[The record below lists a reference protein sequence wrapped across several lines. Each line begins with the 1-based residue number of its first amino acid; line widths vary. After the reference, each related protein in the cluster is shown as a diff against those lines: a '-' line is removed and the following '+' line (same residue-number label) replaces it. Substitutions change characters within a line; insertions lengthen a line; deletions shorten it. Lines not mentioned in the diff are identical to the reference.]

1 MKKIFII
8 FMILAIAGCAGNFAK
23 QRKISGPSYQL
34 AMGRL
39 AENDMQGALVE
50 LGKAQRANPTDPEVY
65 YGYALT
71 YRQWDKPAEAIPY
84 VDKAIEYADNLE
96 YDHPGMKSEAY
107 NLKGDLLAKLNKNE
121 EALKYFK
128 KALDDDLYKTPEYTL
143 YNMSLVY
150 ITMGNLT
157 EAKTSLS
164 KAVGIRPDYAPAW
177 DALGVVYS
185 KTGDNVSAINAL
197 NRALDLYPDYIEA
210 HWDIAQVYIESGNT
224 EEAKKHLLGI
234 IRLDKTG
241 GFTARANE
249 KLAEI
254 GGLQ

>member
-8 FMILAIAGCAGNFAK
+8 LIVLAIAGCAGTFAK
-23 QRKISGPSYQL
+23 QRKISSPSYQL
-34 AMGRL
+34 AMEKLNG
-39 AENDMQGALVE
+39 NDMQGALVE
-50 LGKAQRANPTDPEVY
+50 LKNGQRANPTDPEIY

-71 YRQWDKPAEAIPY
+71 YRQWDKPAEALPY

-150 ITMGNLT
+150 ITMGNLA
-157 EAKTSLS
+157 EAKASLS

-185 KTGDNVSAINAL
+185 RTGDNVSAVNSL
-197 NRALDLYPDYIEA
+197 NRALELYPDYIEA
-210 HWDIAQVYIESGNT
+210 HWDIAQVYIETGNT
-224 EEAKKHLLGI
+224 EEAKTHLADI

-241 GFTARANE
+241 SFAARANE

-254 GGLQ
+254 GGLN